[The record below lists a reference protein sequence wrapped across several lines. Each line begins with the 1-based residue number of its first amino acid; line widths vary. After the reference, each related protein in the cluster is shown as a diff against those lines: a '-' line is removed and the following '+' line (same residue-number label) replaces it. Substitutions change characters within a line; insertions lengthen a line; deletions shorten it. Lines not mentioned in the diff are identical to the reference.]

1 MAKHRLLTTFNYNE
15 KRVLFVLVLLL
26 GGDQAFAFQASSKGL
41 ALDLSRHHSHL
52 QCEYNNLSIRERQKG
67 HYQVVSIARASLCI
81 HRNHATSAR
90 WGATSSRNK
99 HDNFALSMSQ
109 NQNDGN
115 NDDTTMQSAS
125 ETELRRE
132 FDRLD
137 IDKSGAIDKAE
148 LTYFIQFVPKAI
160 IDKIYSLADT
170 NNDGVIDFDEY
181 KSIRRAMGVS
191 PRLRLD
197 DLLNIPIVEL
207 ANLSGILLCS
217 FLVAVSTL
225 NNLPQIPL
233 GEYDTIRSILR
244 DGLHLTLTRDGN
256 SIEARALIN
265 ATLYFF
271 NYIFAI
277 DFFVRWFASAKFN
290 PQYLLKPLVVLDIVV
305 VLIPLSVQS
314 IYPFLSVANSPGLQ
328 NLLLLRIL
336 RLQRV
341 LSDIDTFSRFEMA
354 LGLPPESV
362 RPFQLQLARVL
373 LSLFTLLSVSSGL
386 IYTTEHGV
394 NPEIPDYFSALYF
407 GLTTL
412 TTVGFGDITPVTPQG
427 RLVVC
432 ASILAGV
439 AVIPAQAASLLDA
452 ILEYQNEG
460 KLKQSSLAEAEIN
473 VSQISPRVSDE
484 TKTKVVSPSK
494 EQDKSTKEVRSI
506 EETVSM
512 LLTSIS
518 QLEQSGDSS
527 VEEIEDIR
535 ESIADYVKLREGL
548 ETSLENILKKVNM
561 K

>member
-1 MAKHRLLTTFNYNE
+1 MTKHRLSTTFNYNE
-15 KRVLFVLVLLL
+15 KKVLFVLVLLL
-26 GGDQAFAFQASSKGL
+26 GGDQAFAFQASSKAL
-41 ALDLSRHHSHL
+41 ALVLPRHHSQFH
-52 QCEYNNLSIRERQKG
+52 SG
-67 HYQVVSIARASLCI
+67 HYPISIARTSLCI

-90 WGATSSRNK
+90 WGATSNSNN

-109 NQNDGN
+109 NDGN
-115 NDDTTMQSAS
+115 NDDTTIQSAS

-132 FDRLD
+132 FDKLD
-137 IDKSGAIDKAE
+137 INKSGAIDKAE
-148 LTYFIQFVPKAI
+148 LTYFRDFVPKAI
-160 IDKIYSLADT
+160 IDKIYPLADT
-170 NNDGVIDFDEY
+170 NNDGISDFDEY
-181 KSIRRAMGVS
+181 KSKRRAMGVS

-207 ANLSGILLCS
+207 ANISGILLCS

-256 SIEARALIN
+256 SIEARVLIN
-265 ATLYFF
+265 ATLYCF

-277 DFFVRWFASAKFN
+277 DFFVRWFASANFN

-314 IYPFLSVANSPGLQ
+314 IFPFLSVANSPGLQ

-394 NPEIPDYFSALYF
+394 NPDIPDYFSALYF

-412 TTVGFGDITPVTPQG
+412 TTVGFGDIAPVTPQG

-473 VSQISPRVSDE
+473 VSRVSPQASDD
-484 TKTKVVSPSK
+484 TKTKMVSPSK
-494 EQDKSTKEVRSI
+494 EQDKSLEEVRSI

-518 QLEQSGDSS
+518 QLEQSGNDSS

-535 ESIADYVKLREGL
+535 ESIAGYVSLREAL
-548 ETSLENILKKVNM
+548 ETSLENILKKVNT
-561 K
+561 KE